1 MNLSLINKRNL
12 IMLKPKM
19 VFTVLA
25 VWFFFHIIIFWLMNP
40 MSVEALIEGEKGQ
53 MSSRTLGYLSGSLC
67 IMVGVIMVL
76 LRDLDITRAKRVLLG
91 IGISLVITDILI
103 IMTNNA
109 AASKFPNEQ
118 MLQTPLPA
126 LGIWIA
132 ITIYT
137 LYVGVTAE
145 E

>member
-1 MNLSLINKRNL
+1 
-12 IMLKPKM
+12 MLKPKM

-40 MSVEALIEGEKGQ
+40 MSVEALIESEKGQ
-53 MSSRTLGYLSGSLC
+53 MASRTLGYLSGSIC

-91 IGISLVITDILI
+91 IGTSLVITDILI

>member
-1 MNLSLINKRNL
+1 
-12 IMLKPKM
+12 MLKPKM

-25 VWFFFHIIIFWLMNP
+25 VWFFFHIIIFWFMNP

-91 IGISLVITDILI
+91 IGISLVITD
-103 IMTNNA
+103 NNRK
-109 AASKFPNEQ
+109 SQKVKR
-118 MLQTPLPA
+118 
-126 LGIWIA
+126 
-132 ITIYT
+132 IYIGNPSNSRNNRR
-137 LYVGVTAE
+137 VIKDK
-145 E
+145 

>member
-1 MNLSLINKRNL
+1 
-12 IMLKPKM
+12 MLKPKM

-25 VWFFFHIIIFWLMNP
+25 VWFFFHIIIFWFMNP

-126 LGIWIA
+126 LGIWIT

-137 LYVGVTAE
+137 LFVGVTADE
-145 E
+145 

>member
-1 MNLSLINKRNL
+1 
-12 IMLKPKM
+12 MLKPKM

-25 VWFFFHIIIFWLMNP
+25 VWFFFHIIIFWFMNP

-103 IMTNNA
+103 LMTNNA
-109 AASKFPNEQ
+109 AASKFPNE
-118 MLQTPLPA
+118 
-126 LGIWIA
+126 I
-132 ITIYT
+132 
-137 LYVGVTAE
+137 
-145 E
+145 